1 MVIEVGAIHLVLNCL
16 GIFTHHSQNLQML
29 GPQPTDSSTTKTA
42 ASNEEQV
49 ISDDKSHVYWAK
61 GTGFGTGSTQQ
72 SWNVEQALL
81 RQKSEEEHVT
91 VLLEV
96 LSSYINPGDAIPIND
111 DEKDEISYRDN
122 CDESSELPPLFKDLL
137 QKSCLVPA
145 LSSYL
150 RNDSVLDIT
159 RHIPLYRGVLKLLR
173 AIALSDQLVSLL
185 LPPKRQDKLTSIAG
199 LLTNMKTCV
208 DTYASRL
215 K

>member
-1 MVIEVGAIHLVLNCL
+1 MWEKRIVVDVVFNF
-16 GIFTHHSQNLQML
+16 IFIFISELQ
-29 GPQPTDSSTTKTA
+29 SSTKPA

-49 ISDDKSHVYWAK
+49 ASDDKSHVYWAK

-96 LSSYINPGDAIPIND
+96 LSSYINPGDKIPSNIAT
-111 DEKDEISYRDN
+111 DEIIYREISD
-122 CDESSELPPLFKDLL
+122 DSSELPPLFMDLL
-137 QKSCLVPA
+137 QKSCLIPA

-159 RHIPLYRGVLKLLR
+159 RHIPLYRGILKLLR
-173 AIALSDQLVSLL
+173 AIALSNQLVLL
-185 LPPKRQDKLTSIAG
+185 LMPQRKQDVLTSIAA
-199 LLTNMKTCV
+199 LLSNMKTCV